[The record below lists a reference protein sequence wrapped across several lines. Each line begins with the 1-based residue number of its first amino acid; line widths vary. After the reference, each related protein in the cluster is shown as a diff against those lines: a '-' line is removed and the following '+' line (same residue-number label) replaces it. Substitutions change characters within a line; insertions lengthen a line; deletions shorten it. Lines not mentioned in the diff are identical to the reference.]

1 MKTLKQHINDKE
13 LEDFEEDLIGEEMK
27 TFKQHVK
34 EDHSSNAKTS
44 DSAGVG
50 TPEVASVEDGNIGAH
65 NIHNPQV
72 LERVNAFVGSIAA
85 QEYLNPKAAVEQLAN
100 KLKTIGLEVK
110 LPAMEGANGSVSG
123 EVCQFG
129 GRFGKDID
137 GSDINDDGISH
148 RKEGGLKLNVKYE
161 TLENGSSK
169 VFAKLV

>member
-34 EDHSSNAKTS
+34 EDHSSNAKSGGGT
-44 DSAGVG
+44 VG
-50 TPEVASVEDGNIGAH
+50 TPEVNSVEDGNIGVH
-65 NIHNPQV
+65 NIHDQKV